1 MSTLKDL
8 IKKSRSYR
16 RFYENET
23 VSKETLEALIDLARL
38 SPSARNAQT
47 IKYII
52 SNTPERNYLIFQHL
66 AWAGYLHDW
75 QGPEKGERPSAY
87 LIMVNDTRIS
97 DNYFCD
103 EGIAAQ
109 SILLGATETGLG
121 GCIIGSVERMA
132 LQNALNIPPYFK
144 IIQVIAIGK
153 PKENV
158 IIEETVNGKIKY
170 YRDEKGNHHVPKR
183 PLNEIILSL

>member
-23 VSKETLEALIDLARL
+23 VSKETLQALINLARL

-109 SILLGATETGLG
+109 SILLGATEIGLG
-121 GCIIGSVERMA
+121 GCIIGSVERTA
-132 LQNALNIPPYFK
+132 LQNALKIPPHFK

-153 PKENV
+153 PKETV

-183 PLNEIILSL
+183 PLSEIILSL

>member
-1 MSTLKDL
+1 MSTLKNL
-8 IKKSRSYR
+8 IQKSRSYR
-16 RFYENET
+16 RFYEDEPVT
-23 VSKETLEALIDLARL
+23 KETLKDLIDLARL

-52 SNTPERNYLIFQHL
+52 SNTTERNQLVFEHL

-87 LIMVNDTRIS
+87 LIMLNDTRIS

-109 SILLGATETGLG
+109 SILLGATEIGLG
-121 GCIIGSVERMA
+121 GCIIGSVERMS
-132 LQNALNIPPYFK
+132 LQKKLNIPNYYK

-153 PKENV
+153 PKETV
-158 IIEETVNGKIKY
+158 VIEEAIDGKIKY
-170 YRDEKGNHHVPKR
+170 YRDEKKVHHVPKR
-183 PLNEIILSL
+183 SLNEIIVSL